1 MFFEK
6 IETKGLAH
14 FSYMIGDGSE
24 IAVIDPRRDI
34 SIYMDKARKAGMKIK
49 YILETHRNEDYIV
62 GSIEL
67 AKKTGAKVY
76 ISGHENMGYT
86 YGQQIKDGF
95 ELEIGDLLLKALH
108 TPGHTLGHL
117 SYVLYEKCISQ
128 AYMVFCGDCL
138 FMGDV
143 GRTDFYGKEN
153 LEKMTGLQY
162 DSIFEK
168 LLPLGDEVIILPA
181 HGAGSACGDNLDKR
195 PFSTLGYEKKT
206 NKNLQVKSRSEFI
219 EKFAKMR
226 IKPRYFDVMEVLNV
240 GSPDFVGSDIVLN
253 AITISD
259 LDKIKDKAVLVD
271 VRSKEAFIGGHIPKS
286 LYLSKSNLTS
296 FLGSIYTPNN
306 KLVFLMDAEIGDLEE
321 IYWYCRR
328 IGFDDIYGYVPNS
341 IEMWQT
347 AGKNVNQLNTIS
359 VKKFKTLPKDKDYI
373 LLDVRDSSEISSND
387 PKTNRLNIPL
397 KSLYKNIDLIDKDK
411 DIYVLCGTGNRSTT
425 AASYLKI
432 HGINAT
438 VISGGI
444 LMYHNS

>member
-1 MFFEK
+1 
-6 IETKGLAH
+6 
-14 FSYMIGDGSE
+14 
-24 IAVIDPRRDI
+24 
-34 SIYMDKARKAGMKIK
+34 
-49 YILETHRNEDYIV
+49 
-62 GSIEL
+62 
-67 AKKTGAKVY
+67 
-76 ISGHENMGYT
+76 
-86 YGQQIKDGF
+86 
-95 ELEIGDLLLKALH
+95 
-108 TPGHTLGHL
+108 
-117 SYVLYEKCISQ
+117 
-128 AYMVFCGDCL
+128 
-138 FMGDV
+138 MGDV

-181 HGAGSACGDNLDKR
+181 HGAGSSCGDNLDKR
-195 PFSTLGYEKKT
+195 PFSTLGYEKNT

-347 AGKNVNQLNTIS
+347 AGNNVNQLNTIS